1 MENEFDNIDKIIS
14 SPNDAAQAD
23 LERKVTKEQHARK
36 EERFLWMLAV
46 LILLDVFFFTM
57 VNSWGAICILIL
69 EIILLVLLAEKCGIK
84 EFALLV
90 QKIIYPIFNR
100 NDKN

>member
-1 MENEFDNIDKIIS
+1 
-14 SPNDAAQAD
+14 
-23 LERKVTKEQHARK
+23 
-36 EERFLWMLAV
+36 
-46 LILLDVFFFTM
+46 M